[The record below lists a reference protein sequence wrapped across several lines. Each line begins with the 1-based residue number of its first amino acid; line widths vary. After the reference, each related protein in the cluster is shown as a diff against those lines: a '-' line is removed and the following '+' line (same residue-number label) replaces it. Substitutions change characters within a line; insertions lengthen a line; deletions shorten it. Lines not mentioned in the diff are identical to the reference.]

1 MQSHVAEN
9 ADEVKRVKE
18 LFPGYRSYL
27 DIYDQYGLLRR
38 RSVYGHCVWLD
49 DTDRRRMRE
58 TGAVAAHC
66 PTSNQFLGSG
76 LFDFAAAERT
86 GLPTTLAPAVGGGPP
101 FLVLQPMNEAPTIR
115 SA

>member
-1 MQSHVAEN
+1 MVALTPRFAPTSSPEQLGVCGELAQRYDDIFIQSHVAEN

-58 TGAVAAHC
+58 TGAVAADRKSTRLNSSH
-66 PTSNQFLGSG
+66 
-76 LFDFAAAERT
+76 
-86 GLPTTLAPAVGGGPP
+86 
-101 FLVLQPMNEAPTIR
+101 
-115 SA
+115 